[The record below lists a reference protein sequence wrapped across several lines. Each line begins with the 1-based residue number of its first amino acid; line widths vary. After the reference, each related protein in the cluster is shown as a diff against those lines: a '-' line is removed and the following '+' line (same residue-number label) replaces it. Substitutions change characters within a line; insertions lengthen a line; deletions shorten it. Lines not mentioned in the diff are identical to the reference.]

1 MEQINKIAKP
11 DIKKASG
18 LLLAIS
24 IIFVAANLRAPITSV
39 GPLVSYIRESTGIS
53 NSVAGLLTTVPLLAF
68 TFMSP
73 FAAQLARRY
82 GVERVIMCAL
92 IFIGVGTLCRSI
104 SSSVAL
110 FGGTMM
116 IGLSIA
122 VCNVLIP
129 SLVKRDFSNKIGL
142 MTGIYSV
149 SMNICGALA
158 SGISVPL
165 ARDAGFGWQGALS
178 CWLVLT
184 AVGIICWLPRMSYTR
199 QGMAAVSQANNSA
212 GEAKLWRSPLAWQV
226 TLFMGLQSFIFYNL
240 VAWFPEILNSRG
252 MSSDSAGWMLSL
264 IQFSM
269 LPFTFVVPIIASRM
283 KNQRMLVAITTL
295 LYLLGI
301 GGLLIDN
308 NSLVPLWSVLIGIA
322 GAGSFSLAML
332 FFTLRT
338 RTTQA
343 AAELSGMAQS
353 VGYLLAAVGPL
364 VFGVIHDAT
373 HHWTVSIAML
383 IVASL
388 LIFVFGMGAA
398 RNRFAGE
405 QAKSQID

>member
-1 MEQINKIAKP
+1 MEHINKIAKP

-73 FAAQLARRY
+73 FAPKLARRY
-82 GVERVIMCAL
+82 GVERVILYAL
-92 IFIGVGTLCRSI
+92 IFIGIGTLGRSI
-104 SSSVAL
+104 SSSIAL
-110 FGGTMM
+110 FGGTML

-129 SLVKRDFSNKIGL
+129 SLVKRDFSGKIGL

-184 AVGIICWLPRMSYTR
+184 AVGIICWLPRMSRSR
-199 QGMAAVSQANNSA
+199 QVMAAVSQANTTNT
-212 GEAKLWRSPLAWQV
+212 GETKLWRSPLAWQV

-252 MSSDSAGWMLSL
+252 MTSDTAGWMLSL

-269 LPFTFVVPIIASRM
+269 LPFTFVIPIIASRM
-283 KNQRMLVAITTL
+283 QNQRMLVVITTL

-301 GGLLIDN
+301 GGLLIDHN
-308 NSLVPLWSVLIGIA
+308 WLVPLCSVLIGIA

-338 RTTQA
+338 RTAHT

-364 VFGVIHDAT
+364 VFGMIHDTT
-373 HHWTVSIAML
+373 HHWTVSIVML
-383 IVASL
+383 IAASL
-388 LIFVFGMGAA
+388 LIFVFGMSAA
-398 RNRFAGE
+398 RNRYVG
-405 QAKSQID
+405 D

>member
-1 MEQINKIAKP
+1 MEQISKIAKA
-11 DIKKASG
+11 DLKKASG
-18 LLLAIS
+18 LLLALS

-73 FAAQLARRY
+73 FAPQLARRY
-82 GVERVIMCAL
+82 GVERVIFLAL
-92 IFIGVGTLCRSI
+92 IFIGIGTLCRSI
-104 SSSVAL
+104 SSSFAL
-110 FGGTMM
+110 FGGTIL

-149 SMNICGALA
+149 SMNLCGALA

-184 AVGIICWLPRMSYTR
+184 AVGIIFWLPRMSQTR
-199 QGMAAVSQANNSA
+199 QAAAAVSQANSAA
-212 GEAKLWRSPLAWQV
+212 GEAKPWRSSLAWQV

-240 VAWFPEILNSRG
+240 VAWLPEILNSRG
-252 MSSDSAGWMLSL
+252 MTSDTAGWMLSL

-269 LPFTFVVPIIASRM
+269 LPFTFVIPIIASRM
-283 KNQRMLVAITTL
+283 KSQRVLVIITTM
-295 LYLLGI
+295 LYLVGI
-301 GGLLIDN
+301 GGLMLDGN
-308 NSLVPLWSVLIGIA
+308 GLVPLWSVLIGIA

-338 RTTQA
+338 RTSHA
-343 AAELSGMAQS
+343 AAQLSGMAQS
-353 VGYLLAAVGPL
+353 VGYLLAAIGPL
-364 VFGVIHDAT
+364 VFGMIHDMT
-373 HHWTVSIAML
+373 HHWTVSIGML
-383 IVASL
+383 IAASL
-388 LIFVFGMGAA
+388 LIFIFGMGAA
-398 RNRFAGE
+398 RNRYVGDA
-405 QAKSQID
+405 QA

>member
-1 MEQINKIAKP
+1 MEKTNSLTKSEL
-11 DIKKASG
+11 KKASG

-73 FAAQLARRY
+73 FAPQLARRY
-82 GVERVIMCAL
+82 GVERVILTAL
-92 IFIGVGTLCRSI
+92 IVIGIGTLCRTL
-104 SSSVAL
+104 SSSAAL
-110 FGGTMM
+110 FGGTVL

-129 SLVKRDFSNKIGL
+129 SLVKRDFSGKIGL
-142 MTGIYSV
+142 MTGVYSV
-149 SMNICGALA
+149 SMNFCGALA

-165 ARDAGFGWQGALS
+165 ARDAGLGWQGALS
-178 CWLVLT
+178 CWLILT
-184 AVGIICWLPRMSYTR
+184 ALGILFWLPRMRHSRLTN
-199 QGMAAVSQANNSA
+199 AEQAQVNTA
-212 GEAKLWRSPLAWQV
+212 TPVVKPWRSPLAWQV

-240 VAWFPEILNSRG
+240 VAWLPEILNSRG
-252 MSSDSAGWMLSL
+252 MSDDSAGWMLSL

-269 LPFTFVVPIIASRM
+269 LPFTFVIPIIASRM
-283 KNQRMLVAITTL
+283 QSQRLLVIITTL
-295 LYLLGI
+295 LYVIGI
-301 GGLLIDN
+301 GGLMLDGN
-308 NSLVPLWSVLIGIA
+308 HLVPLWSVLIGIA

-338 RTTQA
+338 RTTHA
-343 AAELSGMAQS
+343 AAQLSGMAQS

-364 VFGVIHDAT
+364 VFGMIHDVT
-373 HHWTVSIAML
+373 GHWTVSIAML
-383 IVASL
+383 IAASF
-388 LIFVFGMGAA
+388 LIFMFGMGAA
-398 RNRFAGE
+398 RNRYVG
-405 QAKSQID
+405 DV

>member
-1 MEQINKIAKP
+1 MEQISKITKA
-11 DIKKASG
+11 DLKKISG
-18 LLLAIS
+18 LLLALS
-24 IIFVAANLRAPITSV
+24 LIFVAANLRAPITSV

-73 FAAQLARRY
+73 FAPQLARRY
-82 GVERVIMCAL
+82 GVERVIFIAL
-92 IFIGVGTLCRSI
+92 IFIGIGTLCRSI

-110 FGGTMM
+110 FGGTIL

-129 SLVKRDFSNKIGL
+129 SLVKKDFSNKIGL

-149 SMNICGALA
+149 SMNLCGALA

-184 AVGIICWLPRMSYTR
+184 AVGIVFWLPRMNQSR
-199 QGMAAVSQANNSA
+199 QTATISQASTAA
-212 GEAKLWRSPLAWQV
+212 GEAKPWRSSLAWQV

-240 VAWFPEILNSRG
+240 VAWLPEILNSRG
-252 MSSDSAGWMLSL
+252 MTNDTAGWMLSL

-269 LPFTFVVPIIASRM
+269 LPFTFVIPIIASRM
-283 KNQRMLVAITTL
+283 KSQRVLVVITTV
-295 LYLLGI
+295 LYLVGI
-301 GGLLIDN
+301 GGLLLDGN
-308 NSLVPLWSVLIGIA
+308 GLVPLWSVLIGVA

-338 RTTQA
+338 RTSHA
-343 AAELSGMAQS
+343 AAQLSGMAQS
-353 VGYLLAAVGPL
+353 VGYLLAAIGPL
-364 VFGVIHDAT
+364 VFGMIHDMT
-373 HHWTVSIAML
+373 HRWTVSIGML
-383 IVASL
+383 IAASL
-388 LIFVFGMGAA
+388 LIFMFGMGAA
-398 RNRFAGE
+398 RDRYVGDE
-405 QAKSQID
+405 RS

>member
-1 MEQINKIAKP
+1 MEQISKITKA
-11 DIKKASG
+11 DLKKISG
-18 LLLAIS
+18 LLLALS
-24 IIFVAANLRAPITSV
+24 LIFVAANLRAPITSV

-73 FAAQLARRY
+73 FAPQLARRY
-82 GVERVIMCAL
+82 GVERVIFIAL
-92 IFIGVGTLCRSI
+92 IFIGIGTLCRSI

-110 FGGTMM
+110 FGGTIL

-129 SLVKRDFSNKIGL
+129 SLVKKDFSNKIGL

-149 SMNICGALA
+149 SMNLCGALA

-184 AVGIICWLPRMSYTR
+184 AVGIVFWLPRMNQSR
-199 QGMAAVSQANNSA
+199 QTATISQASTAA
-212 GEAKLWRSPLAWQV
+212 GEAKPWRSSLAWQV

-240 VAWFPEILNSRG
+240 VAWLPEILNSRG
-252 MSSDSAGWMLSL
+252 MTNDTAGWMLSL

-269 LPFTFVVPIIASRM
+269 LPFTFVIPIIASRM
-283 KNQRMLVAITTL
+283 KSQRVLVVITTV
-295 LYLLGI
+295 LYLVGI
-301 GGLLIDN
+301 GGLLLDGN
-308 NSLVPLWSVLIGIA
+308 GLVPLWSVLIGVA

-338 RTTQA
+338 RTSHA
-343 AAELSGMAQS
+343 AAQLSGMAQS
-353 VGYLLAAVGPL
+353 VGYLLAAIGPL
-364 VFGVIHDAT
+364 VFGMIHDMT
-373 HHWTVSIAML
+373 HRWTVSIGML
-383 IVASL
+383 IAASL
-388 LIFVFGMGAA
+388 LIFIFGMGAA
-398 RNRFAGE
+398 RDRYVGDE
-405 QAKSQID
+405 RS